1 MDKHI
6 NDIFEK
12 QELEDKIEL
21 EDNYINLIQR
31 EFEDADAILS
41 LSDSKM
47 SLPYTGTPLILNKV
61 LVRSATEFSIRKHTT
76 SIIPYY
82 HSHDFFEMIYVYE
95 GICRQYINEDKE
107 EVVLQKGEACFIT
120 PGTIHAI
127 LASKPSDIILKMVI
141 PANMFREFWNDMF
154 QKKDELMLKMER
166 SNEFCLFPLSLNQE
180 SSIRWFFTKILD
192 ELYFGDIYKHV
203 SVKSYLSLLFV
214 TLIRNKV
221 DFLEN
226 GLLYQVSKQISNDLQ
241 NAQLKDI
248 AKNMGYSPRHLERLL
263 RAKAGCTFSDV
274 LQKLRME
281 KAAQL
286 LTETNDTIELITEMI
301 GYQTEAGFH
310 KGFRSFFGTT
320 PNQYRKSHRKL

>member
-1 MDKHI
+1 
-6 NDIFEK
+6 
-12 QELEDKIEL
+12 
-21 EDNYINLIQR
+21 
-31 EFEDADAILS
+31 
-41 LSDSKM
+41 
-47 SLPYTGTPLILNKV
+47 
-61 LVRSATEFSIRKHTT
+61 
-76 SIIPYY
+76 
-82 HSHDFFEMIYVYE
+82 MIYVYE
-95 GICRQYINEDKE
+95 GTCRQYINEDKE
-107 EVVLQKGEACFIT
+107 EVVLQKGEACFMT

-127 LASKPSDIILKMVI
+127 LTCEPNDIILKMVI
-141 PANMFREFWNDMF
+141 PAKMFREFWNDMF

-166 SNEFCLFPLSLNQE
+166 SNEFCLFPLSLSWE

-203 SVKSYLSLLFV
+203 SVKSYLSLLLV

-241 NAQLKDI
+241 HAQLKDI

-263 RAKAGCTFSDV
+263 REKAGCTFSDV

-286 LTETNDTIELITEMI
+286 LTETNDTIELITEMT

-320 PNQYRKSHRKL
+320 PNQYRKSHRKR